1 MTKNKLKKDLELI
14 HRHLTRAEVVME
26 NIANKLDIDRNE
38 YLERCLWEVEEL
50 INMFDACCPECDLT
64 GKHKI

>member
-14 HRHLTRAEVVME
+14 HRHLSRAESIME
-26 NIANKLDIDRNE
+26 KISTKLDIDRNE

-50 INMFDACCPECDLT
+50 LKLFGDTNEPSET
-64 GKHKI
+64 KN